1 MTRLARALLCAGLF
15 ASTTASAGT
24 PTPIMPG
31 ERPVSNST
39 ESELWYGMDQ
49 AERDLKS
56 SPLLVR
62 DPALNRYVY
71 DVACKV
77 AQEHCR
83 DLRVYIVDVPVFNA
97 SMAPNGTMIVFTG
110 ALLRMQD
117 EAELALVLGHEFA
130 HFRQRHSLRYW
141 TKAKNTTAFL
151 STFTVLSGFS
161 VVSIVAQLGGM
172 ATVSK
177 FSRDMEREADRIGFT
192 QATGRGYDP
201 DAGAEIW
208 GRLLREEQASRRPKP
223 WPAFASHPNTAE
235 RLEDT
240 AAAAKAFQGTQ
251 KDIGREAYQAAIRPH
266 LEHWL
271 DAELSR
277 RTYDTSIQAIG
288 ELKAQADPQD
298 AALYSFFLAEAYRQR
313 GRNDDR
319 ITAARYYAESVGQ
332 GGAPAAAWR
341 EHAYALRDHGD
352 RTAAA
357 DAFRRYLTLDPN
369 ASDRSFIESTLSQ
382 METTP

>member
-1 MTRLARALLCAGLF
+1 MSRLTRALLCAGLF
-15 ASTTASAGT
+15 ASTAHAGT
-24 PTPIMPG
+24 PAPIAPG
-31 ERPVSNST
+31 ERPEPNST

-62 DPALNRYVY
+62 DPVLNRYVY

-77 AQEHCR
+77 AQDYCR
-83 DLRVYIVDVPVFNA
+83 DLRVYVVDVPVFNA

-117 EAELALVLGHEFA
+117 ESELALVLGHEFA
-130 HFRQRHSLRYW
+130 HFRQRHSLRFW
-141 TKAKNTTAFL
+141 NKAKNTSAFM

-161 VVSIVAQLGGM
+161 VVSLVAQLGGI

-192 QATGRGYDP
+192 QATGLGYDP
-201 DAGAEIW
+201 LAGAEIW
-208 GRLLREEQASRRPKP
+208 ARLLREEKASRQSKP
-223 WPAFASHPNTAE
+223 WPAFASHPKTAE

-240 AAAAKAFQGTQ
+240 SAAARAFQGTQ
-251 KDIGREAYQAAIRPH
+251 KETGHEAYQAAIRPH
-266 LEHWL
+266 LDHWL

-277 RTYDTSIQAIG
+277 RTYDTSIQVIG

-298 AALYSFFLAEAYRQR
+298 VALYAFYLAEAYRQR
-313 GRNDDR
+313 GKNDDR
-319 ITAARYYAESVGQ
+319 TTAASYYAEAVAQ
-332 GGAPAAAWR
+332 TGAPPAAWR
-341 EHAYALRDHGD
+341 EHAYVLRDRGE
-352 RTAAA
+352 RGAAA
-357 DAFRRYLTLDPN
+357 DAFRHYLTLVPN
-369 ASDRSFIESTLSQ
+369 AADRSFVETYLSQ
-382 METTP
+382 MENTP